1 MTPEPRPRERLI
13 SWLHAIERWIAK
25 HYQRIQYIFLAID
38 GLLVFIILWHAASV
52 MADEAALPTPGEV
65 WDVLTQTFD
74 PDWEDRPR
82 WDSWTMQEHI
92 WLSLLKIIYALIL
105 ALALAVPLGLLMGFS
120 KRAEA
125 FFLIPIELIRP
136 IPPIAWLAFA
146 IAIITVEPFD
156 VVFIIFLG
164 IFFPIFLN
172 TMDGVKKVDPILVDA
187 AETLGAKRH
196 QIFYKV
202 VFPAT
207 VPQMM
212 TGVRV
217 GVGVGWMTIVA
228 AEMVSANG
236 GIGWFIWTYG
246 TIGRYEEMFA
256 GMLVLGIIS
265 VIIARILILSE
276 RWLSR

>member
-1 MTPEPRPRERLI
+1 MTQEPSLGARLTRRLRLI
-13 SWLHAIERWIAK
+13 WRQTRKDYDKVI
-25 HYQRIQYIFLAID
+25 LAVA
-38 GLLVFIILWHAASV
+38 GLVAFFILWHVAAV
-52 MADEAALPTPGEV
+52 WADEAALPTPGEV
-65 WDVLTQTFD
+65 WDVLGQTFD
-74 PDWEDRPR
+74 PEWEDRPS
-82 WDSWTMQEHI
+82 WDGWTMGEHI
-92 WLSLLKIIYALIL
+92 WLSLVKIIYGLIL

-120 KRAEA
+120 RRAEA
-125 FFLIPIELIRP
+125 FFIIPIELIRP

-146 IAIITVEPFD
+146 IAIITVTPFD

-187 AETLGAKRH
+187 AETLGARRH

-246 TIGRYEEMFA
+246 GIGRYEEMFA

-265 VIIARILILSE
+265 VIIARILIWSE
-276 RWLSR
+276 RWLRR